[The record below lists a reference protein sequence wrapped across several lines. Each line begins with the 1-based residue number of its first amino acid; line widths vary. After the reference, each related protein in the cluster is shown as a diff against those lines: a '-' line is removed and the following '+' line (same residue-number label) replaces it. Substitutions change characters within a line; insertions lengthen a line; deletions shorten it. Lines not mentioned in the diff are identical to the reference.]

1 MNHPTF
7 DQLIQRV
14 ENTTGMLH
22 MLCEGLREMM
32 LHGKLDVPAADLY
45 ELGVALGRMR
55 SAYESTFKVKSGV
68 VAVQGRQPKP
78 LTPAE
83 QAAEAEVRA

>member
-1 MNHPTF
+1 MEHPTF

-14 ENTTGMLH
+14 DNTTGMLH

-55 SAYESTFKVKSGV
+55 SAYENTFKVKS
-68 VAVQGRQPKP
+68 AVIAVRGRQPKP
-78 LTPAE
+78 LTKDE
-83 QAAEAEVRA
+83 QAAECEGRA